1 MTEMAWYSI
10 DQKGKTQD
18 HPPVKL
24 EEALQI
30 ARKYYANAEKTYQT
44 AEEGIAETM
53 FGFMRDKTTFIEL
66 CINGPADISCRFEMP
81 KKPDAMFFRGV
92 FQRQTLL
99 ASIEEIEKTITDFY
113 TREPMQFRERRAARR
128 A

>member
-1 MTEMAWYSI
+1 MTELAWYSI
-10 DQKGKTQD
+10 DKKGKTQD

-24 EEALQI
+24 EEAIEI
-30 ARKYYANAEKTYQT
+30 ARKYYANAEQKF
-44 AEEGIAETM
+44 ASGEEALAETM

-66 CINGPADISCRFEMP
+66 CVNGPADISCRFEMP
-81 KKPDAMFFRGV
+81 KKPDAKFFKGV

-99 ASIEEIEKTITDFY
+99 ASIEEVERTVTDFF
-113 TREPMQFRERRAARR
+113 TREPMHFRERRAARR